1 MSKGRHSANCPPKPP
16 RGEPVWPAY
25 VEIVRRELCGHVSG
39 KNIGPCPAPNG
50 LSKRIVVRVQ
60 FPFDMP
66 RQCSAQ
72 AAISGVGNALF
83 SEIHSEFSLA
93 SLSLK
98 PRERLTGISDRA
110 QYLTRYGYSEW
121 PDSFIEPYR
130 GTSHLRRINA
140 DAPEKLWY
148 DTARAAFFYKRASYE
163 FERVGIRQGKPVRK
177 PGSRRFSKPNAA
189 D

>member
-1 MSKGRHSANCPPKPP
+1 
-16 RGEPVWPAY
+16 
-25 VEIVRRELCGHVSG
+25 
-39 KNIGPCPAPNG
+39 
-50 LSKRIVVRVQ
+50 
-60 FPFDMP
+60 MP

-72 AAISGVGNALF
+72 AAISGVRNALF
-83 SEIHSEFSLA
+83 FETHSEFSLA

-163 FERVGIRQGKPVRK
+163 FERVSIRQGKPVRK
-177 PGSRRFSKPNAA
+177 PGSRRFRKTQRGGLKWIRSAEALDRKGIARVDPLRLVAREQDELWFQLQFRNSIKESFAVTLVSQESL
-189 D
+189 